1 LKRMSDFP
9 DLLTIGETAFLL
21 TVSTRTVSRMVEAGE
36 INHIRVYK
44 SKRIRK
50 QVLIDYI
57 ENQTGAK

>member
-1 LKRMSDFP
+1 
-9 DLLTIGETAFLL
+9 
-21 TVSTRTVSRMVEAGE
+21 MVEAGE